1 MSCRTHG
8 LSSLIATLHCAP
20 RRRVRGQLLYIII
33 NVALLL
39 ILAASSSDVNA
50 APIRVPDLSRCDLAV
65 DESVGDTPPLTLRFN
80 CCLPLPSASRILDFS
95 FDKYPPIRQHVRRP
109 AHTAKEDY
117 IAKYNKA
124 YQLMRALP
132 DSDPRSLKVQ
142 ADIHC
147 AFCNGAYMQ
156 AGADGN
162 VPLQVHFSWLFLPW
176 HRWFLYFHER
186 ILGNLLGDPGFSLLY
201 WNWDDQVNGGN
212 MMPEMFAR
220 NGTALYDAK
229 RNPDHLPPAIV
240 RLSPA
245 NNSTDTSVVVNENL
259 NAMYQS
265 VVTASTAELFAGGA
279 YRTGSDLT
287 NSSVISATLGGSV
300 ENGVH
305 NGIHYW
311 TGNPAEQ
318 LLQDMGTFSTASRDP
333 IFYAHHSNVDRLWD
347 VWRFKLPGGPRK
359 DHSDPDF
366 LDTEFLFYDENANL
380 VKVKVS
386 DALDNAKLGVS
397 YKTVRADDLWINYSP
412 KAVTSGSAV
421 FSALASGV
429 STIGATPSN
438 GTIDLDLASMRL
450 AAIVQ
455 RPIGET
461 RPSKAEEVLVIQGL
475 ELTSRDSFISLVVFV
490 NLPDAG
496 PSTPTNS
503 AEYVGTFNIVP
514 SASQHRHLVTNVKF
528 EIGDN
533 LKRIGLQK
541 DDRVVITI
549 VLKSKPHETDSNLAD
564 AAHNLAIQQ
573 RISFKGL
580 QITYE

>member
-1 MSCRTHG
+1 
-8 LSSLIATLHCAP
+8 
-20 RRRVRGQLLYIII
+20 
-33 NVALLL
+33 
-39 ILAASSSDVNA
+39 
-50 APIRVPDLSRCDLAV
+50 
-65 DESVGDTPPLTLRFN
+65 
-80 CCLPLPSASRILDFS
+80 
-95 FDKYPPIRQHVRRP
+95 
-109 AHTAKEDY
+109 
-117 IAKYNKA
+117 
-124 YQLMRALP
+124 
-132 DSDPRSLKVQ
+132 
-142 ADIHC
+142 
-147 AFCNGAYMQ
+147 
-156 AGADGN
+156 
-162 VPLQVHFSWLFLPW
+162 
-176 HRWFLYFHER
+176 
-186 ILGNLLGDPGFSLLY
+186 
-201 WNWDDQVNGGN
+201 
-212 MMPEMFAR
+212 
-220 NGTALYDAK
+220 
-229 RNPDHLPPAIV
+229 
-240 RLSPA
+240 
-245 NNSTDTSVVVNENL
+245 
-259 NAMYQS
+259 
-265 VVTASTAELFAGGA
+265 
-279 YRTGSDLT
+279 
-287 NSSVISATLGGSV
+287 
-300 ENGVH
+300 
-305 NGIHYW
+305 
-311 TGNPAEQ
+311 
-318 LLQDMGTFSTASRDP
+318 MGTFSTASRDP
-333 IFYAHHSNVDRLWD
+333 IFYAHHSNVDSLWD
-347 VWRFKLPGGPRK
+347 VWGFTLPGSPRK

-397 YKTVRADDLWINYSP
+397 YKTVWADDLWINYSP

-429 STIGATPSN
+429 PTIGAMPSNGTIDLDLASMRLADDLWINYSPKAVTSGSAVFSALASGVPTIGAMPSN

-496 PSTPTNS
+496 PTTPTNSTEYVGTFNS

-514 SASQHRHLVTNVKF
+514 SASQHRQLVTNVKF

-541 DDRVVITI
+541 DARIVITL

-564 AAHNLAIQQ
+564 AAHNLAIQE